1 MAALPPLAGE
11 PIDKT
16 YIGASDAT
24 IYLCPGNRTHFEF
37 IQREV
42 REGGGMGGG
51 AAGWEAGSRVRVQP
65 GEGNGCGEGSWLR
78 VEGGRRQRLG

>member
-1 MAALPPLAGE
+1 MVVLPPPPHLAGE

-16 YIGASDAT
+16 YVGASDAT

-42 REGGGMGGG
+42 RGLRIQVAERRRLSARWWGKGG
-51 AAGWEAGSRVRVQP
+51 AFE
-65 GEGNGCGEGSWLR
+65 ETWL
-78 VEGGRRQRLG
+78 E